1 MTTLLERQQL
11 LDELSR
17 LATQDISAL
26 WHEASLASNEQ
37 FRDIVVQAFP
47 ELLEPYSVAAAEL
60 GAEWYAESAPPDAA
74 YQPTSFLP
82 EAGGL
87 PRSAEWALGATGDAA
102 LDRLAGI
109 AQRQI
114 WNANRDTII
123 GNAETEPGSTWARVA
138 RPGACAFC
146 AMLATRG
153 EVYASRASAL
163 RVVGRGKYGRTRGSR
178 RRGERYHDRCHCQV
192 KEVRPGQVYTPPAY
206 VQEWEDAYIKAT
218 RATPGTGRYG
228 AIDTKAV
235 LAHMRATLAENRDA
249 TPPAERPVPAP
260 APTITEAPR
269 PDTPPAA
276 PPAAAGTASAVVEAP
291 APRPR
296 KGSPFAGQSTDELMT
311 RFTAKIEAEEFDDEF
326 DALEAE
332 INRRDRR
339 AQAERDRRAAAREA
353 KAHAQDAE
361 YERLMLD
368 GVDDETAIEQAYGVP
383 VPEQRRRNARS
394 TLAGWGYDGKSL
406 DEQVRA
412 WHRDEAHRA
421 WLSAED
427 ATNGYMLSKAGEK
440 AGVDPRQMWSM
451 SEDRARKLASEEL
464 RGWWDEHGR
473 TTVAELK
480 AQMLDPVE
488 LARIQSRGRD
498 YLQ

>member
-1 MTTLLERQQL
+1 MTPVIERQQL
-11 LDELSR
+11 LDQLNM
-17 LATQDISAL
+17 LATQDITAL
-26 WHEASLASNEQ
+26 WQEISLASNEQ

-47 ELLEPYSVAAAEL
+47 ELLEPYTVAAAEL
-60 GAEWYAESAPPDAA
+60 GAEWYAESAPPQAT

-82 EAGGL
+82 EPGGL
-87 PRSAEWALGATGDAA
+87 TKSAEWALGATGEAA

-146 AMLATRG
+146 AMLATRSDL
-153 EVYASRASAL
+153 YASKAAAL

-178 RRGERYHDRCHCQV
+178 RRGERYHDRCHCQA

-218 RATPGTGRYG
+218 RETPGIGRYG

-235 LAHMRATLAENRDA
+235 LAHMRVTLAENRAA
-249 TPPAERPVPAP
+249 TQRPVPAP
-260 APTITEAPR
+260 VPTIAETPR
-269 PDTPPAA
+269 PDTSTPPA
-276 PPAAAGTASAVVEAP
+276 PSAVADSP

-296 KGSPFAGQSTDELMT
+296 KGSPFAGQSTDDLMS

-339 AQAERDRRAAAREA
+339 AQAERDRRTAAREA
-353 KAHAQDAE
+353 KAQAQDDE

-394 TLAGWGYDGKSL
+394 TLAGWGYDGKGL
-406 DEQVRA
+406 DDQVRA

-440 AGVDPRQMWSM
+440 SGVDPRQLWSM

-473 TTVAELK
+473 ITVAELK